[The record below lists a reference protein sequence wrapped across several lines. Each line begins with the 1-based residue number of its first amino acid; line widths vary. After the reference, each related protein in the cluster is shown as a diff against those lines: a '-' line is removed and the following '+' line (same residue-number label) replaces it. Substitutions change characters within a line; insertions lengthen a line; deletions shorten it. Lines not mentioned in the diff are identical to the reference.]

1 MKSNVVSSPCF
12 FVMPSLLRGNN
23 HYHPRPTTTSLRSN
37 YNDENY
43 SSRRVVFTSTIST
56 SFSIFSS
63 FLIKPNNSL
72 ALESTEAET
81 SYDKYAK
88 TYDNLDG
95 GSVADTLGIVE
106 ARANLI
112 SQAKGKVLEVAVG
125 TGLNLSKYKFASSPS
140 AMDGVTSLTLLDI
153 SDGMLS
159 EAKAKIEDLSVPSFV
174 DVRFVKADATS
185 SVLTSMF
192 GENSFDTI
200 IDTFSLCVMGND
212 GANNCLK
219 QMRNL
224 VKTEVEGGRILLIE
238 NSRSSNA
245 LLGWYQDVTAE
256 AAAKVGGKGC
266 VSNQNVKVLI
276 ESINGLTIQREEE
289 FAAGLFRSFICIK
302 S

>member
-1 MKSNVVSSPCF
+1 MKFNVSTPCF
-12 FVMPSLLRGNN
+12 FVMPSLLRGNS
-23 HYHPRPTTTSLRSN
+23 HYCHPRPTTTSLRSN
-37 YNDENY
+37 YNDKNY
-43 SSRRVVFTSTIST
+43 SSRRVFTS
-56 SFSIFSS
+56 SFSISL
-63 FLIKPNNSL
+63 LIKPNNSL

-106 ARANLI
+106 ARTNLI

-159 EAKAKIEDLSVPSFV
+159 EAKAKIQDISIPSFV

-185 SVLTSMF
+185 SLLTSMF

-224 VKTEVEGGRILLIE
+224 VKTEIEGGKILLIE
-238 NSRSSNA
+238 NSRSSNG

-256 AAAKVGGKGC
+256 AASKVGGKGC

-276 ESINGLTIQREEE
+276 ESINGLTIQKEEE
-289 FAAGLFRSFICIK
+289 FAAGLFRSFICTK
-302 S
+302 T